1 MQGGGKPVE
10 LQASR
15 WFSRLLATIIILTFV
30 CLALMV
36 VLGIAIPDPT
46 ETQKSLMDTV
56 SKAFTA
62 CLGALFG
69 VIGGKLA

>member
-1 MQGGGKPVE
+1 MEV
-10 LQASR
+10 QASK
-15 WFSRLLATIIILTFV
+15 WFSRLLTIVVVLTFV

-36 VLGIAIPDPT
+36 ILGIAIPNPT
-46 ETQKSLMDTV
+46 ESQKSLMDTV